1 MRGQIR
7 KRGKTYSVVVY
18 NGKDAKGKKKYIWET
33 FRTEGQANKR
43 LTELLHQIDNGTLAR
58 PKGTLGEF
66 AEQWLKDYAKPNLAP
81 TTYQGYEGIYRSG
94 IGPILGNILLK
105 DLRPSHIQEYIALKL
120 SKNVSNTT
128 VRHHITFLHSVL
140 ETAIKWQLLIRNPID
155 SVTMPKIVKHEMNIL
170 NEQQAKTILQAV
182 QGTNYYSL
190 FALALYTGMRKS
202 ELLALQWNDVDLLMA
217 ELSISK
223 SSHRLNTGE
232 YIVKS
237 TKTAKSNRRIALS
250 KKTCTMLKQH
260 LKKEMNRY
268 SKTCSKTSPKFPK
281 DRLLFCEPD
290 GKPLKPNTIGQHWTR
305 LLRRLNYPHIRF
317 HDLRHTHASWM
328 LKKGVSPKVIQERLG
343 HSTISTT
350 LDIYSHVTPGMQ
362 RQAVNIF
369 DKILTRNSDKQRQLV
384 TNTE

>member
-7 KRGKTYSVVVY
+7 KRGKSYSVVVF
-18 NGKDAKGKKKYIWET
+18 NGKDANGKKKYIWET
-33 FRTEGQANKR
+33 FRTSDQAQKR
-43 LTELLHQIDNGTLAR
+43 LTELLHQIDTGTLAR

-66 AEQWLKDYAKPNLAP
+66 TEQWLRDYAKPNLAP
-81 TTYQGYEGIYRSG
+81 TTYQGYVGIYRSG

-170 NEQQAKTILQAV
+170 NEQQAETILQAV
-182 QGTNYYSL
+182 QGTNYYCL

-260 LKKEMNRY
+260 LKKEMNR
-268 SKTCSKTSPKFPK
+268 CSKTSLKFPK

-362 RQAVNIF
+362 QQAVKIF

>member
-7 KRGKTYSVVVY
+7 KRGKSYSVVVF
-18 NGKDAKGKKKYIWET
+18 NGKDANGKKKYIWET
-33 FRTEGQANKR
+33 FRTSDQAQKR
-43 LTELLHQIDNGTLAR
+43 LTELLHQIDTGTLAR

-66 AEQWLKDYAKPNLAP
+66 TEQWLRDYAKPNLAA
-81 TTYQGYEGIYRSG
+81 TTYQGYVGIYRSG

-170 NEQQAKTILQAV
+170 NEQQAETILQAV
-182 QGTNYYSL
+182 QGTDYYCL

-217 ELSISK
+217 ELTICK

-260 LKKEMNRY
+260 LKKEMNRC
-268 SKTCSKTSPKFPK
+268 SKTSPKTSPKFPK
-281 DRLLFCEPD
+281 DRLLFCEPN
-290 GKPLKPNTIGQHWTR
+290 GEPLKPNTIGQHWTR

-362 RQAVNIF
+362 QQAVKIF

>member
-7 KRGKTYSVVVY
+7 KRGKSYSVVVF
-18 NGKDAKGKKKYIWET
+18 NGKDANGKKKYIWET
-33 FRTEGQANKR
+33 FRTSDQAQKR
-43 LTELLHQIDNGTLAR
+43 LTELLHQIDTGTLAR

-66 AEQWLKDYAKPNLAP
+66 TEQWLRDYAKPNLAA
-81 TTYQGYEGIYRSG
+81 TTYQGYVGIYRSG

-260 LKKEMNRY
+260 LKKEMNI
-268 SKTCSKTSPKFPK
+268 CSKTSPKFPN
-281 DRLLFCEPD
+281 DRLLFCEPN

-305 LLRRLNYPHIRF
+305 LLRRLNYPNIRF

-384 TNTE
+384 TNAE

>member
-7 KRGKTYSVVVY
+7 KRGKSYSVVVF
-18 NGKDAKGKKKYIWET
+18 NGKDANGKKKYIWET
-33 FRTEGQANKR
+33 FRTSDQAQKR
-43 LTELLHQIDNGTLAR
+43 LTELLHQIDTGTLAR

-66 AEQWLKDYAKPNLAP
+66 TEQWLRDYAKPNLAP
-81 TTYQGYEGIYRSG
+81 TTYQGYVGIYRSG

-268 SKTCSKTSPKFPK
+268 SKTCSKFPN
-281 DRLLFCEPD
+281 DRLLFCEPN

-362 RQAVNIF
+362 QQAVKIF

>member
-7 KRGKTYSVVVY
+7 KRGKSYSVVVF
-18 NGKDAKGKKKYIWET
+18 NGKDANGKKKYIWET
-33 FRTEGQANKR
+33 FRTSDQAQKR
-43 LTELLHQIDNGTLAR
+43 LTELLHQIDTGTLAR

-66 AEQWLKDYAKPNLAP
+66 TEQWLRDYAKPNLAP
-81 TTYQGYEGIYRSG
+81 TTYQGYVGIYRSG

-170 NEQQAKTILQAV
+170 NEQQAETILQAV
-182 QGTNYYSL
+182 QGTNYYCL

-217 ELSISK
+217 ELTICK

-260 LKKEMNRY
+260 LKKEMNR
-268 SKTCSKTSPKFPK
+268 CSKTSLKFPK

-362 RQAVNIF
+362 QQAVKIF

>member
-7 KRGKTYSVVVY
+7 KRGKSYSVVVF
-18 NGKDAKGKKKYIWET
+18 NGKDANGKKKYIWET
-33 FRTEGQANKR
+33 FRTSDQAQKR
-43 LTELLHQIDNGTLAR
+43 LTELLHQIDTGTLAR

-66 AEQWLKDYAKPNLAP
+66 TEQWLRDYAKPNLAP
-81 TTYQGYEGIYRSG
+81 TTYQGYVGIYRSG

-260 LKKEMNRY
+260 LKKEMNRC
-268 SKTCSKTSPKFPK
+268 SKTSPKTSPKFPK
-281 DRLLFCEPD
+281 DRLLFCEPN

-305 LLRRLNYPHIRF
+305 LLRRLNYPNIRF

-362 RQAVNIF
+362 QQAVKIF